1 MARHPHWV
9 RRHLSDDD
17 LDAIAG
23 AVAAAERLTSGQ
35 VRVHLEQRCAG
46 DPLVRARRSFAQ
58 IGMDRTRL
66 RNGVLLYLALDD
78 HRFAVLGDSGI
89 HERVGAGFWDS
100 VRDALRRDLQAGR
113 MRDGIVA
120 AVLEIGRALGEHF
133 PDRPDD
139 TNELSDAVSLGS

>member
-1 MARHPHWV
+1 MHPDWV
-9 RRHLSDDD
+9 RRHLSDED
-17 LDAIAG
+17 LEAIAR
-23 AVAAAERLTSGQ
+23 AVASAEQLTSGQ
-35 VRVHLEQRCAG
+35 VRVHLEDRCVG
-46 DPLVRARRSFAQ
+46 DPLAHASRTFRQ

-100 VRDALRRDLQAGR
+100 VRDALQGELKAGR

-120 AVLEIGRALGEHF
+120 AVLEIGRVLGQHF

-139 TNELSDAVSLGS
+139 VNELTDSVSLG